1 MKKSILIIS
10 VILALSANLFAQV
23 SVDPTDDFYKY
34 AQNWELK
41 GYIDPLPL
49 LRPYPASTIK
59 AILEKVIDCHN
70 KHDAEIAL
78 NEYERIFSKKYHL
91 YADGGIDL
99 KHQDN
104 WQDGEEDSDTKNLRG
119 EGGICGE
126 LILHP
131 LVDIGYDLAFFVESA
146 EFDDIAPYYTNK
158 GPDSIFDPSSIGPF
172 DMFLD
177 WNMNTTVG
185 TQTIYA
191 TAGLS
196 KVGYGPFIGDGLTL
210 NDTGFHSA
218 NFMTS
223 YNGKRVS
230 YASVYEIIGATTN
243 NPDVYD
249 DHGDGKYLAFHT
261 IKFRL
266 NKNIDISYYENIIF
280 GPRPNIAYLFPIPYM
295 PVQNIGGA
303 SDNLQMGLL
312 FEIKPLP
319 GLCWATDIFV
329 DDFSVNEVVKLN
341 FDSKIRLAGQTG
353 LVFSPMNSPCNRMT
367 LNYQMVLPYVY
378 SHWEYAEENHAY
390 IYGKSHNYQNYT
402 NAGVNIGSVLDPNS
416 DKVSFTASFSPAKW
430 LKINLNTNYIR
441 HANSA
446 EAFNSEDA
454 GTYVL
459 AKSGQ
464 YATDGSAYMH
474 QMFSNDEEDENSG
487 IHVDQAWDCLGFM
500 TSEHKMGIIQ
510 AGLNS
515 EIMLPKTKK
524 GAFTIKL
531 GYTFE
536 YVKNAGVN
544 KNIYKGGNLKWEANK
559 DGTYTDAN
567 GTNYASW
574 KELVKSDY
582 VQNEVRNQKEAW
594 VSALTDRVNHY
605 ISIGGRWQY

>member
-1 MKKSILIIS
+1 MKKGILIIS
-10 VILALSANLFAQV
+10 LLLALTANLFAQV

-41 GYIDPLPL
+41 GYIEPLPL

-59 AILEKVIDCHN
+59 AILEKVIDCNN

-78 NEYERIFSKKYHL
+78 NEYERIFSKKYYL
-91 YADGGIDL
+91 YADGGMDF

-104 WQDGEEDSDTKNLRG
+104 WEDGKEDSNTKNLRG
-119 EGGICGE
+119 EGGVCGE

-146 EFDDIAPYYTNK
+146 EFDDVSPYYTNK

-185 TQTIYA
+185 NQTINA

-196 KVGYGPFIGDGLTL
+196 KVGFGPFICDGLAL
-210 NDTGFHSA
+210 NDSGFHSA

-312 FEIKPLP
+312 FEVKPLP

-341 FDSKIRLAGQTG
+341 FDSKIRVAGQTG
-353 LVFSPMNSPCNRMT
+353 LIFSPMNSPCSRMT

-378 SHWEYAEENHAY
+378 SHWEYADENHAY
-390 IYGKSHNYQNYT
+390 VYGKSYNYQNYT

-416 DKVSFTASFSPAKW
+416 DKVSFTASFTPAKW

-446 EAFNSEDA
+446 EAFNAEDA

-459 AKSGQ
+459 AKAGQ

-474 QMFSNDEEDENSG
+474 QMFSNDDEDENSG

-510 AGLNS
+510 AGLTS

-524 GAFTIKL
+524 GTFTIKL

-544 KNIYKGGNLKWEANK
+544 KNIYSGGNLNVTDNG
-559 DGTYTDAN
+559 DGTYSAN
-567 GTNYASW
+567 GTTYASW

-582 VQNEVRNQKEAW
+582 VQNEVRSQKEAW

>member
-1 MKKSILIIS
+1 MKKGILIIS
-10 VILALSANLFAQV
+10 LLLALTANLFAQV

-41 GYIDPLPL
+41 GYIESLPL

-59 AILEKVIDCHN
+59 AILEKVIDCNN

-78 NEYERIFSKKYHL
+78 NEYERIFSKKYYL
-91 YADGGIDL
+91 YADGGMDF

-104 WQDGEEDSDTKNLRG
+104 WEDGKEDSNTKNLRG
-119 EGGICGE
+119 EGGVCGE

-146 EFDDIAPYYTNK
+146 EFDDVSPYYTNK

-185 TQTIYA
+185 NQTINA

-196 KVGYGPFIGDGLTL
+196 KVGFGPFICDGLAL
-210 NDTGFHSA
+210 NDSGFHSA

-312 FEIKPLP
+312 FEVKPLP

-341 FDSKIRLAGQTG
+341 FDSKIRVAGQTG
-353 LVFSPMNSPCNRMT
+353 LIFSPMNSPCSRMT

-378 SHWEYAEENHAY
+378 SHWEYADENHAY
-390 IYGKSHNYQNYT
+390 VYGKSYNYQNYT

-416 DKVSFTASFSPAKW
+416 DKVSFTASFTPAKW

-446 EAFNSEDA
+446 EAFNAEDA

-459 AKSGQ
+459 AKAGQ

-474 QMFSNDEEDENSG
+474 QMFSNDDEDENSG

-510 AGLNS
+510 AGLTS

-524 GAFTIKL
+524 GTFTIKL

-544 KNIYKGGNLKWEANK
+544 KNIYSGGNLNVTDNG
-559 DGTYTDAN
+559 DGTYSAN
-567 GTNYASW
+567 GTTYASW
-574 KELVKSDY
+574 NELVKSDY
-582 VQNEVRNQKEAW
+582 VQNEVRSQKEAW